1 MNNQNFCERRLQT
14 HKLARELFIK
24 REHVRDLR
32 EQLVSLQPY
41 RPEQRLKPLVRQ
53 FCQEL
58 IDYIS
63 LEHFGI
69 FHHLVNGHENRS
81 GILALAEEIF
91 PQMIETTDTVLDF
104 NDKIVATPSESLDLA
119 LPDELLIL
127 GDALALRYELED
139 RLIEGM
145 TA

>member
-14 HKLARELFIK
+14 HKLARELFVK
-24 REHVRDLR
+24 REQVWTLR
-32 EQLVSLQPY
+32 EKLVSLQPY
-41 RPEQRLKPLVRQ
+41 RPEQLLEPLVRN

-91 PQMIETTDTVLDF
+91 PQMVENTDTVLDF
-104 NDKIVATPSESLDLA
+104 NDKIMATPTESLDLA
-119 LPDELLIL
+119 LLDELLIL
-127 GDALALRYELED
+127 GDALELRVELED

>member
-14 HKLARELFIK
+14 HKLARELFVK
-24 REHVRDLR
+24 REQVWTLR
-32 EQLVSLQPY
+32 EKLVSLQPY
-41 RPEQRLKPLVRQ
+41 RPKQLLEPLVRN

-91 PQMIETTDTVLDF
+91 PQMVENTDTVLDF
-104 NDKIVATPSESLDLA
+104 NDKIMATPTESLDLA
-119 LPDELLIL
+119 LLDELLIL
-127 GDALALRYELED
+127 GDALELRVELED